1 MKIYTEEQVK
11 EAMFLY
17 KAPIRPL
24 VQQVLEQLTPIELPS
39 DEEIFWNTENPKN
52 IDNYIVDKGAEGVS
66 LGWWNGTEWIKMW
79 GSEKI
84 NVYGWIKIPIH
95 KEHILNQNK

>member
-1 MKIYTEEQVK
+1 MKLYTEEQVRSLLDK
-11 EAMFLY
+11 MDVIY
-17 KAPIRPL
+17 S
-24 VQQVLEQLTPIELPS
+24 LEDLTPIELPS

-95 KEHILNQNK
+95 KEQILNQNK